1 MLSAK
6 VTVPSMAKLLL
17 QNHGF
22 RRIRS
27 FILSGTVLSNIR
39 CYWKKDEAA
48 RLSLYKQYFA
58 TAIMARGVEKYC
70 FVILSI
76 YASGIFKWINLIKVA
91 MEPLYKRNSGP
102 KTPQL
107 RPEIEPV
114 NPFIQ
119 GCDGSQY
126 LTEELIDKHDP
137 YNLIT
142 LVKNI
147 NLVYLQQKHL
157 HLGQRIIY
165 LLFTK
170 L

>member
-1 MLSAK
+1 M
-6 VTVPSMAKLLL
+6 
-17 QNHGF
+17 NH
-22 RRIRS
+22 
-27 FILSGTVLSNIR
+27 L
-39 CYWKKDEAA
+39 
-48 RLSLYKQYFA
+48 
-58 TAIMARGVEKYC
+58 
-70 FVILSI
+70 
-76 YASGIFKWINLIKVA
+76 KVA
-91 MEPLYKRNSGP
+91 METLYKRNSGP

-119 GCDGSQY
+119 GCDGSKY

-142 LVKNI
+142 LVKNF
-147 NLVYLQQKHL
+147 NLVYLQQKNL